1 MTLYDIYVAAKEN
14 ADSFDLE
21 FNNVRD
27 PDVCFLYVVSD
38 YVREYADSVFNVQ
51 LSNKHCDRLA
61 KAFLDAEYIFNNE
74 TEWTLQL
81 FNRIEKP
88 LRSIEIGGE

>member
-14 ADSFDLE
+14 ADMYDMPKRNE
-21 FNNVRD
+21 G
-27 PDVCFLYVVSD
+27 YVLS
-38 YVREYADSVFNVQ
+38 YAFGVFGVE
-51 LSNKHCDRLA
+51 LSKEHCELVA
-61 KAFLDAEYIFNNE
+61 KAFHDAEDIFNNE
-74 TEWTLQL
+74 SEWTLHL